1 MPYPETPS
9 HSRRPPRC
17 EVIAKPVDRLETDAT
32 GINVEERRPIDP
44 RMPHLPPA

>member
-9 HSRRPPRC
+9 RSSRPPRC
-17 EVIAKPVDRLETDAT
+17 EVIAKPVDRQETDAT